1 MRTTLFWNNLPLLE
15 QNRKIG
21 KLNNLKVLGA
31 TQPMGLNRIAK
42 IGYGHVLPE
51 GGEPEF

>member
-1 MRTTLFWNNLPLLE
+1 MFLVLYE

-21 KLNNLKVLGA
+21 KLNNLKVLGV
-31 TQPMGLNRIAK
+31 TQPMGLNKIAK

-51 GGEPEF
+51 GGKI